1 MLYMCIHD
9 CFFFIFPPLSF
20 KQQQHTMSSTTRK
33 RSLSIEETDMEQ
45 AKRLRSDDNNNNNTL
60 LTELTDILA
69 EIKSTPSSGEISAE
83 LLNSLRLLMIQIE
96 NLSADESNI
105 EAKHM
110 KDESDKCLD
119 LWFQDLVAQCEA
131 DGEELEL
138 DREFNVDSDNE
149 DEEEDLALALA
160 LQDEEDYCQEV
171 EKEEVCSK
179 QLEDEE
185 DDIEVEV
192 V

>member
-1 MLYMCIHD
+1 
-9 CFFFIFPPLSF
+9 
-20 KQQQHTMSSTTRK
+20 MSSTSTTRK
-33 RSLSIEETDMEQ
+33 RSLSIEESTVEIDQ
-45 AKRLRSDDNNNNNTL
+45 VKRPRNNTL
-60 LTELTDILA
+60 LTELNDILA

-96 NLSADESNI
+96 DLSADESNT
-105 EAKHM
+105 EAKYM
-110 KDESDKCLD
+110 KDESDKCLN

-131 DGEELEL
+131 DGEGLEIEQ
-138 DREFNVDSDNE
+138 EFNVDSENE

-179 QLEDEE
+179 KLEEDEE
-185 DDIEVEV
+185 DDIEVEIV
-192 V
+192 

>member
-1 MLYMCIHD
+1 
-9 CFFFIFPPLSF
+9 
-20 KQQQHTMSSTTRK
+20 MSTKTRK
-33 RSLSIEETDMEQ
+33 RSLSIEEQEEI
-45 AKRLRSDDNNNNNTL
+45 KRPKNNTL

-83 LLNSLRLLMIQIE
+83 LLTSLRLLMIQIE
-96 NLSADESNI
+96 SLSADESNT
-105 EAKHM
+105 EAKYM

-131 DGEELEL
+131 DGEELEIK
-138 DREFNVDSDNE
+138 EFNVDSDAE

-171 EKEEVCSK
+171 EQVCSK
-179 QLEDEE
+179 QLGQDEE
-185 DDIEVEV
+185 EDIEVV
-192 V
+192 

>member
-1 MLYMCIHD
+1 
-9 CFFFIFPPLSF
+9 
-20 KQQQHTMSSTTRK
+20 MSSTSTTRK
-33 RSLSIEETDMEQ
+33 RSLSIEESTVEIDQ
-45 AKRLRSDDNNNNNTL
+45 VKRPRNNTL
-60 LTELTDILA
+60 LTELNDILA

-96 NLSADESNI
+96 DLSADESNT
-105 EAKHM
+105 EAKYM

-131 DGEELEL
+131 DGEGLEIEQ
-138 DREFNVDSDNE
+138 EFNVDSENE

-179 QLEDEE
+179 KLEEDEE
-185 DDIEVEV
+185 DDIEVEIV
-192 V
+192 